1 MGWKRKVQRR
11 RMPGSKSKL
20 LLLLLNLTILI
31 SDHSVSGWIAGSSN
45 AAAYWNGG
53 SKEAKPVV
61 VINRRHVPT
70 DPDKL
75 EAYNEAHK
83 AATLTSRTR
92 PWRTS
97 SGSGSTLRSTTR
109 ARRSTGRS

>member
-1 MGWKRKVQRR
+1 MT
-11 RMPGSKSKL
+11 GSCCPHSL
-20 LLLLLNLTILI
+20 FCLTILLI
-31 SDHSVSGWIAGSSN
+31 HQHPVSGWIAGSSN

-83 AATLTSRTR
+83 TASDFMMKQIKGTCPLT
-92 PWRTS
+92 RTS
-97 SGSGSTLRSTTR
+97 WRLTTKLIR
-109 ARRSTGRS
+109 QPATS